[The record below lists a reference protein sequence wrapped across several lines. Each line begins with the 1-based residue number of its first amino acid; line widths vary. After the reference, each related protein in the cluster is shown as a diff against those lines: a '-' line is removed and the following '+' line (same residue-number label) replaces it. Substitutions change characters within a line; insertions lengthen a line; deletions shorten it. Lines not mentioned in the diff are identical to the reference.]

1 MAGENA
7 NSCRVAAVIVTYNR
21 CELLLECIDHLLKQS
36 AAVVLDVLVIDNA
49 STDNTF
55 EQLNPLVQRGDIT
68 YINTG
73 SNLGGAG
80 GFQRGIREATERGY
94 GWVWVMDDDCMPR
107 EDSLEALLNADAE
120 LAGNY
125 GFLSSKVLW
134 RDGSLSVMN
143 VQRTGLGKDV
153 QDFDSPLIP
162 VEFASFVSCFMKCSV
177 VRELGLPIKEFF
189 IWTDDWEYTRRISL
203 KHPCYLVNGSV
214 VVHKS
219 AQNIGANVAD
229 ETPDRLNRFE
239 RMYRNDVVLYRRE
252 GVRGFFYE
260 AARLLVHSLR
270 VLVRS
275 KDSKS
280 RRLSAIWGGT
290 KAGMSF
296 YPTVEYCKEEDFDD

>member
-1 MAGENA
+1 MADKNA
-7 NSCRVAAVIVTYNR
+7 NSCRIAAVIVTYNR
-21 CELLLECIDHLLKQS
+21 CELLLECIEHLLKQS
-36 AAVVLDVLVIDNA
+36 VANMLDVLVIDNA
-49 STDNTF
+49 STDNTRAR
-55 EQLNPLVQRGDIT
+55 LDSYIQRGDIT

-73 SNLGGAG
+73 ANLGGAG
-80 GFQRGIREATERGY
+80 GFQYGIREATERGY
-94 GWVWVMDDDCMPR
+94 GWVWVMDDDCMPKD
-107 EDSLEALLNADAE
+107 DSLEVLLKADKE
-120 LAGNY
+120 LDGKY

-143 VQRTGLGKDV
+143 VQRIGLGRRV
-153 QDFDSPLIP
+153 RDFDSPLVP
-162 VEFASFVSCFMKCSV
+162 VILASFVSCFIKCRV

-189 IWTDDWEYTRRISL
+189 IWTDDWEYTRRISRNY
-203 KHPCYLVNGSV
+203 PCYLVNGSV
-214 VVHKS
+214 VEHKS
-219 AQNIGANVAD
+219 AQNIGANVTD

>member
-1 MAGENA
+1 MASKNA

-21 CELLLECIDHLLKQS
+21 CELLLECIEHLLKQNS
-36 AAVVLDVLVIDNA
+36 VYMLDILVIDNA
-49 STDNTF
+49 STDNTRVR
-55 EQLNPLVQRGDIT
+55 LNSYIQHGDIT

-73 SNLGGAG
+73 ANLGGAG
-80 GFQRGIREATERGY
+80 GFQYGIRESTERGY
-94 GWVWVMDDDCMPR
+94 GWVWVMDDDCMPK
-107 EDSLEALLNADAE
+107 EDSLEALIKADKE
-120 LAGNY
+120 LKGNY

-143 VQRTGLGKDV
+143 VQRTGLGRDV
-153 QDFDSPLIP
+153 RDFDSPLVP
-162 VEFASFVSCFMKCSV
+162 VEFASFVSCFIKCSV

-189 IWTDDWEYTRRISL
+189 IWTDDWEYTRRISRSY
-203 KHPCYLVNGSV
+203 PCYLVNDSV

-252 GVRGFFYE
+252 GIKGFFYE
-260 AARLLVHSLR
+260 GARLLVHSLR

-275 KDSKS
+275 KDSKGS
-280 RRLSAIWGGT
+280 RLSAIWGGT
-290 KAGMSF
+290 KAGLTF
-296 YPTVEYCKEEDFDD
+296 YPTIEYCKAEDCND